1 MVVLYYYI
9 CMCYNL
15 YNQSPYLA
23 SVQFFFNVPEITAC
37 QIVYHSVL
45 LGEGRGLG
53 GPYSKIYRGSTE
65 NNERIQVSRQKLI
78 VLT

>member
-15 YNQSPYLA
+15 YNQPPCLA
-23 SVQFFFNVPEITAC
+23 SVQFFFNVPERTAC

-45 LGEGRGLG
+45 LGEGKDFG
-53 GPYSKIYRGSTE
+53 GTLLKNIYRVYGE
-65 NNERIQVSRQKLI
+65 Q
-78 VLT
+78 